1 MVARRL
7 HERSPM
13 RLITLPLRAV
23 FFVIATRA
31 ALAAGVGLLLAER
44 IPTDRRRRIAT
55 ALIAFGAITTI
66 PAARLASRAI
76 KRPAAMSAIHSDP
89 KLVGATRFPR
99 KGDDFA

>member
-1 MVARRL
+1 
-7 HERSPM
+7 M

-31 ALAAGVGLLLAER
+31 VLAAGVGLLLADR
-44 IPTDRRRRIAT
+44 VPADRRRRIAT

-76 KRPAAMSAIHSDP
+76 KRSAAASPVLSDP
-89 KLVGATRFPR
+89 RLVGATRFPR
-99 KGDDFA
+99 KGDDFS